1 MPAMGIPHFNQL
13 YPPFDKPEARW
24 ALLSVVDQAEA
35 MTAVG
40 GADLRNWMDGIGL
53 FSHRT
58 PLANDAGI
66 EILRGFA
73 DSPLEG
79 SGFEPPVPH
88 APDAFDASSC
98 SAC

>member
-1 MPAMGIPHFNQL
+1 MTWAWEKPARPSSGCKSP
-13 YPPFDKPEARW
+13 PEARW

-79 SGFEPPVPH
+79 SGFRTTG
-88 APDAFDASSC
+88 
-98 SAC
+98 SACA